1 MQGSEL
7 EGLIKSGIP
16 DAEVTVKGDGD
27 HFEAIV
33 ISKQFEGCSMVKQ
46 HQLVYATLGDRIG
59 GEIHALAL
67 HTYTPGEWA
76 RQPRLQ

>member
-7 EGLIKSGIP
+7 ENLIKTGIP
-16 DAEVTVKGDGD
+16 GAEVTVKGEGD

-33 ISKQFEGCSMVKQ
+33 VSQQFEGCSMVQQ
-46 HQLVYATLGDRIG
+46 HQLVYATLGDRMG

-67 HTYTPGEWA
+67 HTSTPEEWA
-76 RQPRLQ
+76 RQPRIQ

>member
-7 EGLIKSGIP
+7 EDLIKSGLP
-16 DAEVTVKGDGD
+16 GAEVTVKGDGD

-33 ISKQFEGCSMVKQ
+33 ISPQFEGCSMVKQ

-67 HTYTPGEWA
+67 HTYTPDEWA